1 MAAVQG
7 FTQAKFDL
15 AHMYQHGVGTAIVRS
30 EALRWFHEAAA
41 QGHQEAEA
49 ALKRLKI
56 EETEIAQ
63 PES

>member
-1 MAAVQG
+1 V
-7 FTQAKFDL
+7 L
-15 AHMYQHGVGTAIVRS
+15 SPVSQHSCCGSEYGVGTVIVRS

-56 EETEIAQ
+56 EETLDRAA
-63 PES
+63 

>member
-7 FTQAKFDL
+7 FTQAKYDL
-15 AHMYQHGVGTAIVRS
+15 ALMYLNGVGTAIVRS

-49 ALKRLKI
+49 ALKRLK
-56 EETEIAQ
+56 
-63 PES
+63 